1 MDIKKIIAVLT
12 GLSACLTLASC
23 AQSGVATNEELWRAA
38 MTDAVFSEDEEIHD
52 LVKLTDEDD
61 RVIWDESN
69 TRVLLLTWHNYD
81 GECKPG
87 AALGAEVGEIWAT
100 SVGEMIDR
108 YEESGDA
115 EDWELWFAQKRVLG
129 IARRR
134 YPSRVYNRRY
144 SRHGKRLLRGERPG
158 I

>member
-1 MDIKKIIAVLT
+1 MNIKKIIAALT

-23 AQSGVATNEELWRAA
+23 APSGGATNEELWRAA

-52 LVKLTDEDD
+52 LVKLVPEDD

-81 GECKPG
+81 GECEPG
-87 AALGAEVGEIWAT
+87 AALGAEAGEIWAT

-108 YEESGDA
+108 YEESGADVR
-115 EDWELWFAQKRVLG
+115 EWDLWFAQKLGVHEDEGLYSVHRVLG
-129 IARRR
+129 IA
-134 YPSRVYNRRY
+134 
-144 SRHGKRLLRGERPG
+144 
-158 I
+158 